1 MSKEKEIE
9 AVTISYEDFIAYDHL
24 PIGNYYFKNAM
35 GEIIYLKTSSA
46 QLAQEW
52 IDNYSGVKGKYKAIP
67 SKTFKG
73 KSRREDGGYSA
84 SGSNTRR
91 GFAPQLKKTN

>member
-1 MSKEKEIE
+1 MSKEIE
-9 AVTISYEDFIAYDHL
+9 TVTISYEDFTSYDHIPL
-24 PIGNYYFKNAM
+24 GNYYFKNAM

-52 IDNYSGVKGKYKAIP
+52 IDNYAGIKGKYKAIP

-84 SGSNTRR
+84 SGSNTRKCFSPR
-91 GFAPQLKKTN
+91 LKKTN